1 MTIEN
6 SLLKIWFIPNILQ
19 MVHTG
24 FKRECSV
31 DNHTEPNVVVLDSSL
46 VEFDKS
52 KLKSDDETNSLVQ
65 VVSENEL
72 LL

>member
-6 SLLKIWFIPNILQ
+6 SLLKIWFIPDILQ

-31 DNHTEPNVVVLDSSL
+31 DNHTEPNVMVSDSSL
-46 VEFDKS
+46 VEFDKY
-52 KLKSDDETNSLVQ
+52 
-65 VVSENEL
+65 
-72 LL
+72 